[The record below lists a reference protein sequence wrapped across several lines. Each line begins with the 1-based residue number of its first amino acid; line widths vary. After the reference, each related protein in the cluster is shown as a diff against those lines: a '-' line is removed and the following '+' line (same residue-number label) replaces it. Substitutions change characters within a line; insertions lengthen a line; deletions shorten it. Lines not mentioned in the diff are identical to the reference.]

1 MIYELPDIERIVGSV
16 VDIIKQSSI
25 IKTQGTF
32 WSWLSNRT
40 NLVPKADSKVPVF
53 YEEYPLITGQ
63 AERIRIHAE
72 PGIFPDE
79 LFIVRSPNMV
89 QKEFDYVKSNFK
101 QTSLPVFID
110 YINTIGR
117 CFSDDNW
124 NIDYKEDGKK
134 EVDEDSLRHYLENGI
149 KHYGSLENFIKF
161 TLPTLMTID
170 AMGIIAINI
179 PGFPTK
185 ANEEGELIYDESEL
199 LQPQPYYH
207 PSKNIL
213 AYKDDEYYLALLNE
227 KCWIDYHGSR
237 KKEGL
242 VFYFYDKNNIWR
254 IEQTGKYVDFKFEYT
269 LWYEHGWGQVPCQRL
284 GGIPKIIGDK
294 LIQQSDFLYVCDL
307 LDIVLLDSSN
317 LFIVKSKCAYPYR
330 ISVGDVCE
338 FKDSQGNQCT
348 DGMIWSNAS
357 NAGHGAH
364 IPCPACYGIGLR
376 SRITPLGELLLKPST
391 RENVGGDALTA
402 DEAMKFVGPSK
413 DMFEVLIGEID
424 KNLKQSRDI
433 MHVYQSNSEVKG
445 NPNDTA
451 LGMAIDEKSM
461 AAFIKPKSDRM
472 FGKYDWLIY
481 GISYMRYRKES
492 EHVLT
497 YPTNFDFN
505 TDADYLFQI
514 GEAKKNGLPP
524 VVIETKIDKYLQS
537 SYYSEKSTADI
548 YNLISKAD
556 RIIALNNED
565 ISFGLTR
572 GLIQKWEA
580 ILHDSGLTLIQ
591 ELLRENEKFFE
602 QDLTAQIEALKV
614 KAQAIAT
621 AIVPAAPAAGATQ
634 AAVTDILGGGVEPG
648 SELGKLP
655 LAAQQLGLALM
666 RANEA
671 GNSALASQ
679 IEKKMKEVIASINP

>member
-1 MIYELPDIERIVGSV
+1 MSYEEKDIKDIVTSV
-16 VDIIKQSSI
+16 TDIIRQSSI
-25 IKTQGTF
+25 VKTQGTF

-79 LFIVRSPNMV
+79 LFLVRSPNMIE
-89 QKEFDYVKSNFK
+89 KEFNYVKSNFK

-110 YINTIGR
+110 YINTISR
-117 CFSDDNW
+117 AFSDDNW
-124 NIDYKEDGKK
+124 SLTYPEKETGN
-134 EVDEDSLRHYLENGI
+134 DEDSLQYYLENKI

-161 TLPTLMTID
+161 TLPTLKTID

-185 ANEEGELIYDESEL
+185 ENEDGELIYDEGGL
-199 LQPQPYYH
+199 LEPQPYYH

-213 AYKDDEYYLALLNE
+213 AYKDDEYFLVLLNE
-227 KCWIDYHGSR
+227 KCWVDYNGAR

-242 VFYFYDKNNIWR
+242 VFYFYDKDRIWR
-254 IEQTGKYVDFKFEYT
+254 IEQIGKYIDFKFEFT
-269 LWYEHGWGQVPCQRL
+269 LWYEHNWGKVPCKRL

-338 FKDSQGNQCT
+338 FTDSQGNVCNHGQ
-348 DGMIWSNAS
+348 IWNKEY
-357 NAGHGAH
+357 NNGQGGYTK
-364 IPCPACYGIGLR
+364 CPACHNGLV
-376 SRITPLGELLLKPST
+376 SRITPLGELILRPQM
-391 RENVGGDALTA
+391 REENAVSDNLTA

-413 DMFEVLIGEID
+413 DMFEVLIDEIN
-424 KNLKQSRDI
+424 KNLEQSRAI
-433 MHVYQSNSEVKG
+433 MHVYQSNTQVKG

-461 AAFIKPKSDRM
+461 AAFIKPKSDSM
-472 FGKYDWLIY
+472 FSMWEFLID
-481 GISYMRYRKES
+481 GIGYMRYRDNYQKP
-492 EHVLT
+492 VLT
-497 YPTNFDFN
+497 YPVNFDFN

-514 GEAKKNGLPP
+514 GEAKKNGMPP

-537 SYYSEKSTADI
+537 SYYSEKSTANI
-548 YNLISKAD
+548 YKLISAAD
-556 RIIALNNED
+556 RIIGLSNDD
-565 ISFGLTR
+565 IDFGLTK
-572 GLIQKWEA
+572 GMVDGWEK
-580 ILHDSGLTLIQ
+580 ILHDSALTLI
-591 ELLRENEKFFE
+591 EARVREDATFFE
-602 QDLTAQIEALKV
+602 KDMGEQITALQEAA
-614 KAQAIAT
+614 KAKAVSIKQSQ
-621 AIVPAAPAAGATQ
+621 PAETQ
-634 AAVTDILGGGVEPG
+634 TLQVVNDILNPAN
-648 SELGKLP
+648 
-655 LAAQQLGLALM
+655 AA
-666 RANEA
+666 
-671 GNSALASQ
+671 
-679 IEKKMKEVIASINP
+679 

>member
-1 MIYELPDIERIVGSV
+1 MIYEESDIKSIVTSVTDIIRESSV
-16 VDIIKQSSI
+16 VK
-25 IKTQGTF
+25 KQGTF

-40 NLVPKADSKVPVF
+40 NLVPKADSKVPYF

-79 LFIVRSPNMV
+79 LFCVRSPNMIE
-89 QKEFDYVKSNFK
+89 KEFDYVKSNFK

-110 YINTIGR
+110 YINTITR

-124 NIDYKEDGKK
+124 TLDYKEDEKQ
-134 EVDEDSLRHYLENGI
+134 VDEDSLQFYLENGI

-161 TLPTLMTID
+161 TLPTLKTID

-185 ANEEGELIYDESEL
+185 LNDQGELIYDEGVL
-199 LQPQPYYH
+199 LEPQPYYH

-213 AYKDDEYYLALLNE
+213 AYKDEEYFLVLLNE
-227 KCWIDYHGSR
+227 KSWVDYGNGAQ

-242 VFYFYDKNNIWR
+242 VFYFYDKDAIWR
-254 IEQTGKYVDFKFEYT
+254 IEQTGKYVDFKFNYT
-269 LWYEHGWGQVPCQRL
+269 LWYEHNWGKVPCKRL

-338 FKDSQGNQCT
+338 FTDSQGNVCNHGQ
-348 DGMIWSNAS
+348 IWNKSYNNGQGGYAK
-357 NAGHGAH
+357 
-364 IPCPACYGIGLR
+364 CPACHNGLV
-376 SRITPLGELLLKPST
+376 SRITPLGELILRPQM
-391 RENVGGDALTA
+391 REENAVSDNLTA

-413 DMFEVLIGEID
+413 DMFEVLIDQID
-424 KNLKQSRDI
+424 KNLEQSRAI
-433 MHVYQSNSEVKG
+433 MHVYQSNTQVKG

-461 AAFIKPKSDRM
+461 AAFIKPKSDSM
-472 FGKYDWLIY
+472 FSMWDFLIY
-481 GISYMRYRKES
+481 GMCYFRYKKES

-497 YPTNFDFN
+497 YPVNFDFN
-505 TDADYLFQI
+505 TDADYLMQI
-514 GEAKKNGLPP
+514 GEAKKNGMPP

-537 SYYSEKSTADI
+537 SYYSEKSTANI
-548 YNLISKAD
+548 YKLISAAD
-556 RIIALNNED
+556 RIIALSSDEID
-565 ISFGLTR
+565 FALTKGLVD
-572 GLIQKWEA
+572 GWEK
-580 ILHDSGLTLIQ
+580 ILHDSALTLI
-591 ELLRENEKFFE
+591 
-602 QDLTAQIEALKV
+602 EALVRDNETFFDLEMKEQIAQLQKAAQDKAASIKQSQPAETQTLKV
-614 KAQAIAT
+614 VNDILN
-621 AIVPAAPAAGATQ
+621 PAAAA
-634 AAVTDILGGGVEPG
+634 
-648 SELGKLP
+648 
-655 LAAQQLGLALM
+655 
-666 RANEA
+666 
-671 GNSALASQ
+671 
-679 IEKKMKEVIASINP
+679 